1 VTAWKYSHFR
11 PVVTRN
17 RPMSDDHQK
26 GHRERLK
33 ARFRK
38 GGADA
43 LADYEL
49 LELQLMTAI
58 PRRDVKPLAKD
69 LIKEFGSYAEVISA
83 SPERLSEIS
92 GIGDNVITTLKLA
105 EASAQKFAQGM
116 VMEKPVLSNWQSLI
130 NYCSTQMAYK
140 NTEQFRVLFL
150 DRQNRLIADE
160 KMQEGTIDH
169 TPVYPREIIKRALE
183 LGSTAIIL
191 AHNHPS
197 GDPTPSREDIEM
209 TKKIAEAG
217 KQLGVMLHDHLII
230 SKSGHSSFKMMELI

>member
-1 VTAWKYSHFR
+1 MPNNK
-11 PVVTRN
+11 
-17 RPMSDDHQK
+17 DHK
-26 GHRERLK
+26 TGHRERLK

-38 GGADA
+38 GGVAA

-83 SPERLSEIS
+83 APERLSQVD
-92 GIGDNVITTLKLA
+92 GIGENVITTLKLA
-105 EASAQKFAQGM
+105 EASAQKLAEGT
-116 VMEKPVLSNWQSLI
+116 VMKKTVLNNWQALI
-130 NYCSTQMAYK
+130 NYCSAQLAYK
-140 NTEQFRVLFL
+140 SKEQFRVLFL
-150 DRQNRLIADE
+150 DRQNRLITDE

-183 LGSTAIIL
+183 LSSTAIIL
-191 AHNHPS
+191 VHNHPS

-209 TKKIAEAG
+209 TKQIQDAG

-230 SKSGHSSFKMMELI
+230 SKGGHSSFKTMDLI

>member
-1 VTAWKYSHFR
+1 MTAWKYSHNR
-11 PVVTRN
+11 PRVTRN
-17 RPMSDDHQK
+17 HHMSDDHKK

-49 LELQLMTAI
+49 LELQLMSAI

-105 EASAQKFAQGM
+105 EASAQKFAQGL
-116 VMEKPVLSNWQSLI
+116 VMEKPVLSNWQALI
-130 NYCSTQMAYK
+130 NYCSAQMAYK

-150 DRQNRLIADE
+150 DRQNRLIGDE

-191 AHNHPS
+191 VHNHPS

-230 SKSGHSSFKMMELI
+230 SKSGNSSFKMMELI

>member
-1 VTAWKYSHFR
+1 
-11 PVVTRN
+11 
-17 RPMSDDHQK
+17 MSKSEKTDHK
-26 GHRERLK
+26 TGHRERLK

-38 GGADA
+38 GGVDA

-58 PRRDVKPLAKD
+58 PRRDVKPLAKEM
-69 LIKEFGSYAEVISA
+69 IRIFGSYAEVISA

-92 GIGDNVITTLKLA
+92 GVGDNVITTLKLA
-105 EASAQKFAQGM
+105 EASAQKLAEGK
-116 VMEKPVLSNWQSLI
+116 VLEKPVLSNWQALL
-130 NYCSTQMAYK
+130 NYCSAQIAYK
-140 NTEQFRVLFL
+140 KNEQFRVLFL
-150 DRQNRLIADE
+150 DRQNRLIMDE

-191 AHNHPS
+191 VHNHPS
-197 GDPTPSREDIEM
+197 GDPTPSKEDIEM
-209 TKKIAEAG
+209 TKKIQEAG

-230 SKSGHSSFKMMELI
+230 SKSGHNSFKTLDLI

>member
-1 VTAWKYSHFR
+1 MKYLRFR
-11 PVVTRN
+11 RRVIQN
-17 RPMSDDHQK
+17 RLMPNDQRH

-38 GGADA
+38 GGVDA

-58 PRRDVKPLAKD
+58 PRRDVKPLAKK
-69 LIKEFGSYAEVISA
+69 LIQTFGSYAEVISA
-83 SPERLSEIS
+83 EPKRLAEVS
-92 GIGDNVITTLKLA
+92 GVGENVITTLKLA
-105 EASAQKFAQGM
+105 EASAQKLAEGS
-116 VMEKPVLSNWQSLI
+116 VLEKPVLNNWQALL
-130 NYCSTQMAYK
+130 NYCSAQLAYK
-140 NTEQFRVLFL
+140 KNEQFRVLFL

-191 AHNHPS
+191 VHNHPS
-197 GDPTPSREDIEM
+197 GDPTPSQDDIKM
-209 TKKIAEAG
+209 TKKIEAAG
-217 KQLGVMLHDHLII
+217 KQLGVLLHDHLII
-230 SKSGHSSFKMMELI
+230 SKGGYSSFKTMNLI

>member
-1 VTAWKYSHFR
+1 
-11 PVVTRN
+11 
-17 RPMSDDHQK
+17 MSDEHKK

-33 ARFRK
+33 TRFRK
-38 GGADA
+38 GGVKA

-49 LELQLMTAI
+49 LELLLMMAI
-58 PRRDVKPLAKD
+58 PRRDVKPLAKS
-69 LIKEFGSYAEVISA
+69 LISEFGSYAEVISA
-83 SPERLSEIS
+83 SPERLMEFN
-92 GIGDNVITTLKLA
+92 GVGENVVTALKLA
-105 EASAQKFAQGM
+105 EASAQMLSQGKI
-116 VMEKPVLSNWQSLI
+116 MEKPVLSNWQALI
-130 NYCSTQMAYK
+130 NYCTSQIAYK
-140 NTEQFRVLFL
+140 KNEQFRVLFL

-183 LGSTAIIL
+183 LGSSAIIL
-191 AHNHPS
+191 VHNHPS

-230 SKSGHSSFKMMELI
+230 SKGGHSSFKTMDLI